1 DRERL
6 AAADGDE
13 EAAET
18 AKRINDLLLPLV
30 KGCGSERAFE
40 LLSSESLQTFGGSG
54 YLQDYPLEQYLRDA
68 KIDTLYEGT
77 TAIQSMDF
85 LFRKIIK
92 DNGEALM
99 AVAAEIL
106 ETTADGHEELAEVR
120 AKVQRALGDVQG
132 IIEALQPALMGPM
145 DGRPRDLY
153 KAGLHSR
160 RLLLAVGDLMVAW
173 LLLRQAEIAQNKLD
187 GGADDD
193 FYRGKV
199 AAAKFFSHEVLPRLT
214 ADRKI
219 VEAADLTAMDVPD
232 EAF

>member
-1 DRERL
+1 
-6 AAADGDE
+6 
-13 EAAET
+13 
-18 AKRINDLLLPLV
+18 
-30 KGCGSERAFE
+30 
-40 LLSSESLQTFGGSG
+40 
-54 YLQDYPLEQYLRDA
+54 
-68 KIDTLYEGT
+68 
-77 TAIQSMDF
+77 
-85 LFRKIIK
+85 
-92 DNGEALM
+92 M

-106 ETTADGHEELAEVR
+106 GSTEDGHEELAEVR

-173 LLLRQAEIAQNKLD
+173 LLLRQAAIAQAKLD
-187 GGADDD
+187 EGADGADGD

-199 AAAKFFSHEVLPRLT
+199 AAAKFFAHEVLPRLT
-214 ADRKI
+214 ADRKV
-219 VEAADLTAMDVPD
+219 VEAADLTVMDLPD